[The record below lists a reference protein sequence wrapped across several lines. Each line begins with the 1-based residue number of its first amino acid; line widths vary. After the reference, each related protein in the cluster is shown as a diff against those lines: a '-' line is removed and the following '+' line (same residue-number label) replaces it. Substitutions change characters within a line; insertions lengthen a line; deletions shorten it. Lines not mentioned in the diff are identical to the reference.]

1 MFKKY
6 LLAGTHN
13 FASKKKKKRKL
24 KDKGSPQGARFAAGV
39 SPRVC
44 AASTGSSSSFP
55 IRSLRQI
62 VVAFH
67 PVQDRFGFLDTV
79 SAIGQFLSWRSVSAI
94 GQFLSWRSV
103 T

>member
-1 MFKKY
+1 MTM
-6 LLAGTHN
+6 LLNLTAQEYVQEVSPSWN
-13 FASKKKKKRKL
+13 AQLCFKKKKEKRKL

-79 SAIGQFLSWRSVSAI
+79 SAIGQFLSWRSV
-94 GQFLSWRSV
+94 